1 MSTPEVTIVVVA
13 FNIPRELPRTLYS
26 LSTNYQQKIID
37 HEYEVIVVDNGIF
50 EAAAV
55 MTAHD
60 SIDRF
65 FDKKDSRPKTILAMN
80 REIAYALAEY
90 TGE

>member
-37 HEYEVIVVDNGIF
+37 HEYEVIVVDNGSQPPVDSKIF
-50 EAAAV
+50 ENL
-55 MTAHD
+55 
-60 SIDRF
+60 
-65 FDKKDSRPKTILAMN
+65 K
-80 REIAYALAEY
+80 
-90 TGE
+90 